1 MRYKLK
7 DIDYL
12 IITFAFVFTLA
23 FISHAPILTL
33 MLIVLFYAIF
43 ACFCRGE

>member
-23 FISHAPILTL
+23 FISCAPIAVL
-33 MLIVLFYAIF
+33 MIIVLIF
-43 ACFCRGE
+43 GLLVLSCGVE

>member
-12 IITFAFVFTLA
+12 IITFVFVFALA
-23 FISHAPILTL
+23 FISCAPVSTL
-33 MLIVLFYAIF
+33 MLIVLFYAVL